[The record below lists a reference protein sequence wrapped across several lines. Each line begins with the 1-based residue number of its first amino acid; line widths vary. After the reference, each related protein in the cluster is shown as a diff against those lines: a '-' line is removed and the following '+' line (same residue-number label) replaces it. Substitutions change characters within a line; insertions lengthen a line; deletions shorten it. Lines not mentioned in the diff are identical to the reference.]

1 VNRGSQPAEGV
12 GVGGSGLLGREKG
25 EGPQCSRWVCS
36 VSTDG
41 GELAVKQGWEINW
54 ESQITK
60 GLFHQGVEFP
70 SHSTCGMKPLQDF
83 EQGNTELIPNN
94 IGTYSALKEVES
106 NSLFLKCGLSTVTSF
121 QRGQCGKGK
130 KEELYVRET

>member
-1 VNRGSQPAEGV
+1 MLQMGVFSQYRWRGVSREARV
-12 GVGGSGLLGREKG
+12 GDKLGEPDHKG
-25 EGPQCSRWVCS
+25 P
-36 VSTDG
+36 
-41 GELAVKQGWEINW
+41 
-54 ESQITK
+54 
-60 GLFHQGVEFP
+60 FHQGVEFP

-83 EQGNTELIPNN
+83 EQGNTEVIPNN

-106 NSLFLKCGLSTVTSF
+106 NSLYLKCGLSTVTSF